1 MNVSLGRRTLSES
14 SIEIYKTHDIFA
26 CKWRMSPP
34 TTDDNWRS
42 YMSWREMASQA
53 YNQTVEI
60 PQLDHG
66 LSVSYTYEGDSMCNK
81 EFCRKVFQSRADR
94 DRHEKLIHSELR

>member
-1 MNVSLGRRTLSES
+1 MTFLRASGGCLL
-14 SIEIYKTHDIFA
+14 
-26 CKWRMSPP
+26 PP
-34 TTDDNWRS
+34 LMTTGEH